1 MLPADR
7 NLIILLCILI
17 LDQANGTRESF
28 QFNSPLCRRVVIRF
42 HFQPLHSQ
50 MRPVSILAE
59 EAASA
64 VGQQG
69 SAGSSDELNS
79 EIWAK
84 SPASSA
90 GHPLARSRVEHSC
103 ESKKWLLEFMLG
115 FWKVE
120 RIIRVKV
127 LCGWEV
133 QCDWRSRGSLST
145 LNFFSTFALWFPGSH
160 SPGKVGFN
168 FKISLHREK
177 VQLTVCCIY
186 LCYTGFALNP
196 KSRLLARE
204 TLQYLWERISFVC
217 LSIFAHWSR

>member
-1 MLPADR
+1 
-7 NLIILLCILI
+7 
-17 LDQANGTRESF
+17 
-28 QFNSPLCRRVVIRF
+28 
-42 HFQPLHSQ
+42 

-59 EAASA
+59 EPASA
-64 VGQQG
+64 AGQQG
-69 SAGSSDELNS
+69 SAGSSDERLNS

-90 GHPLARSRVEHSC
+90 GHPLARSRVEHGC
-103 ESKKWLLEFMLG
+103 ESKKRLLEFMLG

-133 QCDWRSRGSLST
+133 QCDWRSRGSVST

-160 SPGKVGFN
+160 SPEKVGFN

-177 VQLTVCCIY
+177 VQLTVCCTY

-196 KSRLLARE
+196 KSTLLPRE
-204 TLQYLWERISFVC
+204 ALQYLCERISFVS
-217 LSIFAHWSR
+217 LSIFTHRSR